1 MARDGAASEFRAAE
15 LAGKYLTFALSAE
28 EYGLPVLK
36 VREIIKMMDI
46 TAVPQVPGHVK
57 GVVNLRG
64 KVIPVVDLRVKFG
77 LGSQDYTDRTCIIV
91 VEVVMLASRVMMGI
105 IVDHVSEVLNIV
117 GKHCVMC
124 HSAAAAHEGYV
135 EAPKGVAFDT
145 PEEIRAHAAQIR
157 QQAVLSDIMPLGN
170 ETGMTV
176 DERQA
181 LGAWIAAGA
190 PLR

>member
-1 MARDGAASEFRAAE
+1 MSDAMSEKSKTGPA
-15 LAGKYLTFALSAE
+15 LAGKYLTFALDHE

-46 TAVPQVPGHVK
+46 TAVPQVPNHVK

-105 IVDHVSEVLNIV
+105 IVDHVSEVLNI
-117 GKHCVMC
+117 
-124 HSAAAAHEGYV
+124 
-135 EAPKGVAFDT
+135 T
-145 PEEIRAHAAQIR
+145 PEEIEQT
-157 QQAVLSDIMPLGN
+157 PEFG
-170 ETGMTV
+170 
-176 DERQA
+176 ERVQTDYLKA
-181 LGAWIAAGA
+181 IAKVKGKVKILLDLDRVLGAEDGVLNAAA
-190 PLR
+190 